1 MLRSGDIKRKATEP
15 SPFRTLQAGTF
26 NLKFNFTPIKEA
38 SVCEIEQEG
47 KEASL
52 LKRDFPVG
60 CAGLTVSGLNLY
72 SEHFWGSI

>member
-1 MLRSGDIKRKATEP
+1 M
-15 SPFRTLQAGTF
+15 
-26 NLKFNFTPIKEA
+26 A

-60 CAGLTVSGLNLY
+60 CAGLMVSGLNLY
-72 SEHFWGSI
+72 SEHSWGSI